1 MPCGMHDKILIKPMN
16 LASNVPT
23 RGMKSFFPIGILGLT
38 TWLGCQ
44 TEGHRADAD
53 AEVLAILNER
63 SRQILGEEAGTN
75 LVSTTV
81 GERPDTVSPARIIQE
96 RFADGGRTLT
106 LPAALEMAERHNRSY
121 QLQRETL
128 YLQALSLTG
137 TRHKFVWNPSS
148 TVDLGIARQTDGG
161 LRGDSD
167 ADVSVQKLFQ
177 TGASVTATLANDLVL
192 YFDGKPKVPDLTLKL
207 TQPLLRGAGAEI
219 AAEVLTQAERDVVYA
234 VRDYSHYQKTFAI
247 ETVGEY
253 FRVLQDKDAV
263 RNSYNNYLNLQ
274 KARDRAE
281 AMAEAERLARYQ
293 VDQARQSELSARV
306 KYLKAVESYRQALD
320 SFKQRLSLPLGEALR
335 LEDRALTDLVAQG
348 LTPLELDE
356 RHGYLMAVTN
366 RLDVLNE
373 VDRFEDAQRK
383 VRVAASDLKP
393 GLDVVVDASL
403 KKQFYSSFSP
413 EEFASTS
420 GLKLKLPLNQLTE
433 RNAYRT
439 SLINFEKQMRKL
451 ATELDSLRENIR
463 EGIRALEQER
473 ENYFIQKAALDLARQ
488 QVEVMPLLLQND
500 DADIRDQLEAQ
511 ADLVEAQNDVT
522 SAVVDYHVAR
532 WNLLKN
538 LGALSVEGEQFW
550 LKNQSVSGSSTA
562 DNPETAE
569 ILPEVITPE
578 QVFGGSETRNN
589 G

>member
-320 SFKQRLSLPLGEALR
+320 GFKQRLSLPLGEALR

-578 QVFGGSETRNN
+578 QVFGGSEAKE
-589 G
+589 

>member
-1 MPCGMHDKILIKPMN
+1 MN
-16 LASNVPT
+16 FASNMPARV
-23 RGMKSFFPIGILGLT
+23 MKNLFPIGILGIT

-44 TEGHRADAD
+44 TEGHLADAD

-106 LPAALEMAERHNRSY
+106 LPDALEMAERHNRSY

-306 KYLKAVESYRQALD
+306 KYLKAVESYRQSLD
-320 SFKQRLSLPLGEALR
+320 GFKQRLSLPLGEALR
-335 LEDRALTDLVAQG
+335 LEDSALTDLVAQG
-348 LTPLELDE
+348 LTPLELNE
-356 RHGYLMAVTN
+356 RRGYLVAVTN

-403 KKQFYSSFSP
+403 TKQFYSSFSP

-473 ENYFIQKAALDLARQ
+473 ENYFIQKAALELARQ

-522 SAVVDYHVAR
+522 SAIVDYHVAR

-538 LGALSVEGEQFW
+538 LGVLRVEGEQFW
-550 LKNQSVSGSSTA
+550 LKNQSVSGFSGASNTG
-562 DNPETAE
+562 NEE
-569 ILPEVITPE
+569 ILPKVITPE
-578 QVFGGSETRNN
+578 QVFGGPQKQE
-589 G
+589 

>member
-234 VRDYSHYQKTFAI
+234 VRDYSHYQKSFAI

-320 SFKQRLSLPLGEALR
+320 GFKQRLSLPLGEALR

-393 GLDVVVDASL
+393 GLDVVVDVSL

-550 LKNQSVSGSSTA
+550 LKNQSVSGFSTA
-562 DNPETAE
+562 DNPEAAE

-578 QVFGGSETRNN
+578 QVFGGPKTQE
-589 G
+589 

>member
-1 MPCGMHDKILIKPMN
+1 
-16 LASNVPT
+16 
-23 RGMKSFFPIGILGLT
+23 MKSLFPIGILGIT

-44 TEGHRADAD
+44 TEGHLADAD

-106 LPAALEMAERHNRSY
+106 LPDALEMAERHNRSY

-306 KYLKAVESYRQALD
+306 KYLKAVESYRQSLD
-320 SFKQRLSLPLGEALR
+320 GFKQRLSLPLGEALR
-335 LEDRALTDLVAQG
+335 LEDSALTDLVAQG
-348 LTPLELDE
+348 LTPLELNE
-356 RHGYLMAVTN
+356 RRGYLVAVTN

-403 KKQFYSSFSP
+403 TKQFYSSFSP

-473 ENYFIQKAALDLARQ
+473 ENYFIQKAALELARQ

-522 SAVVDYHVAR
+522 SAIVDYHVAR

-538 LGALSVEGEQFW
+538 LGVLRVEGEQFW
-550 LKNQSVSGSSTA
+550 LKNQSVSGFSGASNTG
-562 DNPETAE
+562 NEE
-569 ILPEVITPE
+569 ILPKVITPE
-578 QVFGGSETRNN
+578 QVFGGPQKQE
-589 G
+589 

>member
-96 RFADGGRTLT
+96 RFTDGGRTLT

-320 SFKQRLSLPLGEALR
+320 GFKQRLSLPLGEALR

-550 LKNQSVSGSSTA
+550 LKNQSVSGSSTG

-578 QVFGGSETRNN
+578 QVFGGSEAKE
-589 G
+589 

>member
-1 MPCGMHDKILIKPMN
+1 MN

-23 RGMKSFFPIGILGLT
+23 RGMKSLFPIGILGLT

-96 RFADGGRTLT
+96 RFADGVRTLT

-148 TVDLGIARQTDGG
+148 TVDLGIVRQTDGG

-320 SFKQRLSLPLGEALR
+320 GFKQRLSLPLGEALR

-393 GLDVVVDASL
+393 GLDVVVDVSL

-550 LKNQSVSGSSTA
+550 LKNQSVSGFSIA
-562 DNPETAE
+562 DNPEAAE

-578 QVFGGSETRNN
+578 QVFGGPKTQE
-589 G
+589 

>member
-320 SFKQRLSLPLGEALR
+320 GFKQRLSLPLGEALR

-562 DNPETAE
+562 DNPEAAE

-578 QVFGGSETRNN
+578 QVFGGPKTQE
-589 G
+589 

>member
-23 RGMKSFFPIGILGLT
+23 RGMKSLFPIGILGLT

-96 RFADGGRTLT
+96 RFADGVRTLT

-320 SFKQRLSLPLGEALR
+320 GFKQRLSLPLGEELR

-550 LKNQSVSGSSTA
+550 LKNQSVSGSSTSNNQEA
-562 DNPETAE
+562 AE

-578 QVFGGSETRNN
+578 QVFGGPKTQE
-589 G
+589 

>member
-16 LASNVPT
+16 VASNVPT
-23 RGMKSFFPIGILGLT
+23 RGMKSLFPIGILGLT

-320 SFKQRLSLPLGEALR
+320 GFKQRLSLPLGEALR
-335 LEDRALTDLVAQG
+335 LEDRALTDLVSQG

-562 DNPETAE
+562 NNPEAAE

-578 QVFGGSETRNN
+578 QVFGGPKTQE
-589 G
+589 

>member
-23 RGMKSFFPIGILGLT
+23 RGMKSLFPIGILGLT

-148 TVDLGIARQTDGG
+148 TVDLGIVRQTDGG

-320 SFKQRLSLPLGEALR
+320 GFKQRLSLPLGEALR

-538 LGALSVEGEQFW
+538 LGALSVESEQFW

-562 DNPETAE
+562 NNPEAAE

-578 QVFGGSETRNN
+578 QVFGGPKTQE
-589 G
+589 

>member
-320 SFKQRLSLPLGEALR
+320 GFKQRLSLPLGEALR

-393 GLDVVVDASL
+393 GLDVVVDVSL

-550 LKNQSVSGSSTA
+550 LKNQSVSGSSTPV
-562 DNPETAE
+562 NPETAE

-578 QVFGGSETRNN
+578 QVFGGSEAKE
-589 G
+589 

>member
-1 MPCGMHDKILIKPMN
+1 MHDKILIKPMN
-16 LASNVPT
+16 LASNMPARV
-23 RGMKSFFPIGILGLT
+23 MKSLFPIGILGIT

-44 TEGHRADAD
+44 TEGHLADAD

-106 LPAALEMAERHNRSY
+106 LPDALEMAERHNRSY

-306 KYLKAVESYRQALD
+306 KYLKAVESYRQSLD
-320 SFKQRLSLPLGEALR
+320 GFKQRLSLPLGEALR
-335 LEDRALTDLVAQG
+335 LEDSALTDLVAQG
-348 LTPLELDE
+348 LTPLELNE
-356 RHGYLMAVTN
+356 RRGYLVAVTN

-403 KKQFYSSFSP
+403 TKQFYSSFSP

-473 ENYFIQKAALDLARQ
+473 ENYFIQKAALELARQ

-550 LKNQSVSGSSTA
+550 LKNQSVSGSSTG

-578 QVFGGSETRNN
+578 QVFGGSEAKE
-589 G
+589 

>member
-23 RGMKSFFPIGILGLT
+23 RGMKSLFPIGILGLT

-106 LPAALEMAERHNRSY
+106 LPDALEMAERHNRSY

-177 TGASVTATLANDLVL
+177 TGATVTATLANDLVL

-320 SFKQRLSLPLGEALR
+320 GFKQRLSLPLGESLR

-348 LTPLELDE
+348 LTPLDLDE
-356 RHGYLMAVTN
+356 RHGYLVALTN

-393 GLDVVVDASL
+393 GLDVIVDASL

-451 ATELDSLRENIR
+451 ATELDYLRENIR

-473 ENYFIQKAALDLARQ
+473 ENYFIQKAALELARQ

-522 SAVVDYHVAR
+522 SAIVDYHVAR

-538 LGALSVEGEQFW
+538 LGVLSVENERFW
-550 LKNQSVSGSSTA
+550 LKNQSVFGSSIGI
-562 DNPETAE
+562 NPETAE

-578 QVFGGSETRNN
+578 QVFGGPKTQE
-589 G
+589 

>member
-23 RGMKSFFPIGILGLT
+23 RGMKSLFPIGILGLT

-96 RFADGGRTLT
+96 RFADGVRTLT

-550 LKNQSVSGSSTA
+550 LKNQSVSGSSTG

-578 QVFGGSETRNN
+578 QVFGGSEAKE
-589 G
+589 

>member
-23 RGMKSFFPIGILGLT
+23 RGMKSLFPIGILGLT

-320 SFKQRLSLPLGEALR
+320 GFKQRLSLPLGEALR

-550 LKNQSVSGSSTA
+550 LKNQSVSGSSTG

-578 QVFGGSETRNN
+578 QVFGGSEAKE
-589 G
+589 

>member
-23 RGMKSFFPIGILGLT
+23 RGMKSLFPIGILGLT

-320 SFKQRLSLPLGEALR
+320 GFKQRLSLPLGEALR
-335 LEDRALTDLVAQG
+335 LEDRALTDLVSQG

-562 DNPETAE
+562 NNPEAAE

-578 QVFGGSETRNN
+578 QVFGGPKTQE
-589 G
+589 

>member
-1 MPCGMHDKILIKPMN
+1 MPCGMHDKILTKPMN

-23 RGMKSFFPIGILGLT
+23 RGMKSLFPIGILGLT

-96 RFADGGRTLT
+96 RFADGVRTLT

-335 LEDRALTDLVAQG
+335 LEDRALTELVAQG

-356 RHGYLMAVTN
+356 RQGYLMAVTN

-393 GLDVVVDASL
+393 GLDLVVDASL

-451 ATELDSLRENIR
+451 AAELDSLRENIR

-538 LGALSVEGEQFW
+538 LGTLSVEDEQFW
-550 LKNQSVSGSSTA
+550 LKNQSVSGSSTPV
-562 DNPETAE
+562 NPETAE
-569 ILPEVITPE
+569 VLPEVITPE
-578 QVFGGSETRNN
+578 QVFGGSEAKE
-589 G
+589 

>member
-23 RGMKSFFPIGILGLT
+23 RGMKSLFPIGILGLT

-320 SFKQRLSLPLGEALR
+320 GFKQRLSLPLGEALR

-393 GLDVVVDASL
+393 GLDVVVDVSL

-562 DNPETAE
+562 NNPEAAE

-578 QVFGGSETRNN
+578 QVFGGPKTQE
-589 G
+589 

>member
-23 RGMKSFFPIGILGLT
+23 RGMKSLFPIGILGLT

-320 SFKQRLSLPLGEALR
+320 GFKQRLSLPLGEALR

-393 GLDVVVDASL
+393 GLDVVVDVSL

-522 SAVVDYHVAR
+522 SAIVDYHVAR

-550 LKNQSVSGSSTA
+550 LKNQTVSGSSTA
-562 DNPETAE
+562 VNPETAE

-578 QVFGGSETRNN
+578 QVFGGSEAKE
-589 G
+589 

>member
-1 MPCGMHDKILIKPMN
+1 MHDKILIKPMN

-23 RGMKSFFPIGILGLT
+23 RGMKSLFPIGILGLT

-96 RFADGGRTLT
+96 RFADGVRTLT

-148 TVDLGIARQTDGG
+148 TVDLGIVRQTDGG

-320 SFKQRLSLPLGEALR
+320 GFKQRLSLPLGEALR

-393 GLDVVVDASL
+393 GLDVVVDVSL

-550 LKNQSVSGSSTA
+550 LKNQSVSGFSIA
-562 DNPETAE
+562 DNPEAAE

-578 QVFGGSETRNN
+578 QVFGGPKTQE
-589 G
+589 

>member
-23 RGMKSFFPIGILGLT
+23 RGMKSLFPIGILGLT

-320 SFKQRLSLPLGEALR
+320 GFKQRLSLPLGEALR

-550 LKNQSVSGSSTA
+550 LKNQSVSGSSTPV
-562 DNPETAE
+562 NPETAE

-578 QVFGGSETRNN
+578 QVFGGSEAKE
-589 G
+589 

>member
-161 LRGDSD
+161 LCGDSD

-234 VRDYSHYQKTFAI
+234 VRDYSHYQKSFAI

-393 GLDVVVDASL
+393 GLDVVVDVSL

-463 EGIRALEQER
+463 EGNRALEQER

-522 SAVVDYHVAR
+522 SAIVDYHVAR

-538 LGALSVEGEQFW
+538 LGTLSVESEQFW
-550 LKNQSVSGSSTA
+550 LKNQSFSGFSTA
-562 DNPETAE
+562 VNPEAAE

-578 QVFGGSETRNN
+578 QVFGGSKTQE
-589 G
+589 

>member
-44 TEGHRADAD
+44 TEGYRADAD

-81 GERPDTVSPARIIQE
+81 GERPDAVSPARIIQE

-550 LKNQSVSGSSTA
+550 LKNQSVSGSSTG

-578 QVFGGSETRNN
+578 QVFGGSEAKE
-589 G
+589 

>member
-320 SFKQRLSLPLGEALR
+320 GFKQRLSLPLGEALR

-393 GLDVVVDASL
+393 GLDVVVDVSL

-562 DNPETAE
+562 DNPEAAE

-578 QVFGGSETRNN
+578 QVFGGPKTQE
-589 G
+589 

>member
-23 RGMKSFFPIGILGLT
+23 RGMKSLFPIGILGLT

-320 SFKQRLSLPLGEALR
+320 GFKQRLSLPLGEALR

-393 GLDVVVDASL
+393 GLDVVVDVSL

-538 LGALSVEGEQFW
+538 LGVLSVEGEQFW
-550 LKNQSVSGSSTA
+550 LKNQSVSGSSTG

-578 QVFGGSETRNN
+578 QVFGGSEAKE
-589 G
+589 

>member
-23 RGMKSFFPIGILGLT
+23 RGMKSLFPIGILGLT

-161 LRGDSD
+161 LRGDSG

-550 LKNQSVSGSSTA
+550 LKNQSVSGSSTG

-578 QVFGGSETRNN
+578 QVFGGSEAKE
-589 G
+589 

>member
-1 MPCGMHDKILIKPMN
+1 
-16 LASNVPT
+16 
-23 RGMKSFFPIGILGLT
+23 MKSFFPIGILGLT

-320 SFKQRLSLPLGEALR
+320 GFKQRLSLPLGEALR

-413 EEFASTS
+413 EEFTSTS

-562 DNPETAE
+562 NNPEAAE
-569 ILPEVITPE
+569 ILPEVINPE
-578 QVFGGSETRNN
+578 QVFGGLKTQE
-589 G
+589 

>member
-1 MPCGMHDKILIKPMN
+1 MHDKILIKPMN
-16 LASNVPT
+16 LASNMPARV
-23 RGMKSFFPIGILGLT
+23 MKNLFPIGILGIT

-44 TEGHRADAD
+44 TEGHLADAD

-106 LPAALEMAERHNRSY
+106 LPDALEMAERHNRSY

-306 KYLKAVESYRQALD
+306 KYLKAVESYRQSLD
-320 SFKQRLSLPLGEALR
+320 GFKQRLSLPLGEALR
-335 LEDRALTDLVAQG
+335 LEDSALTDLVAQG
-348 LTPLELDE
+348 LTPLELNE
-356 RHGYLMAVTN
+356 RRGYLVAVTN

-403 KKQFYSSFSP
+403 TKQFYSSFSP

-473 ENYFIQKAALDLARQ
+473 ENYFIQKAALELARQ

-522 SAVVDYHVAR
+522 SAIVDYHVAR

-538 LGALSVEGEQFW
+538 LGVLRVEGEQFW
-550 LKNQSVSGSSTA
+550 LKNQSVSGFSGASNTG
-562 DNPETAE
+562 NEE
-569 ILPEVITPE
+569 ILPKVITPE
-578 QVFGGSETRNN
+578 QVFGGPQKQE
-589 G
+589 

>member
-23 RGMKSFFPIGILGLT
+23 RGMKSLFPIGILGLT

-320 SFKQRLSLPLGEALR
+320 GFKQRLSLPLGEALR

-578 QVFGGSETRNN
+578 QVFGGSENKE
-589 G
+589 

>member
-320 SFKQRLSLPLGEALR
+320 GFKQRLSLPLGEALR

-393 GLDVVVDASL
+393 GLDVVVDVSL

-562 DNPETAE
+562 DNPEAAE

-578 QVFGGSETRNN
+578 QIFGGPKTQE
-589 G
+589 

>member
-1 MPCGMHDKILIKPMN
+1 MPCGMHDKILIKLMN
-16 LASNVPT
+16 LASNVPI
-23 RGMKSFFPIGILGLT
+23 RGMKSLFPIGILGLT

-550 LKNQSVSGSSTA
+550 LKNQSVSGSSTG

-578 QVFGGSETRNN
+578 QVFGGPKTQE
-589 G
+589 

>member
-23 RGMKSFFPIGILGLT
+23 RGMKSLFPIAILGLT

-44 TEGHRADAD
+44 TEGHRAAAD
-53 AEVLAILNER
+53 VEVLAILNER

-320 SFKQRLSLPLGEALR
+320 GFKQRLSLPLGEALR

-393 GLDVVVDASL
+393 GLDVVVDVSL

-562 DNPETAE
+562 DNPEAAE

-578 QVFGGSETRNN
+578 QVFGGPKTQE
-589 G
+589 

>member
-23 RGMKSFFPIGILGLT
+23 RGMKSFFPIGILGLI

-167 ADVSVQKLFQ
+167 TDVSVQKLFQ

-320 SFKQRLSLPLGEALR
+320 GFKQRLSLPLGEELR

-522 SAVVDYHVAR
+522 SAIVDYHVAR

-562 DNPETAE
+562 DNPEAAE

-578 QVFGGSETRNN
+578 QVFGGPKTQE
-589 G
+589 

>member
-306 KYLKAVESYRQALD
+306 KYLKSVESYRQALD
-320 SFKQRLSLPLGEALR
+320 GFKQRLSLPLGEALR

-562 DNPETAE
+562 DNPEAAE

-578 QVFGGSETRNN
+578 QVFGGLKTQE
-589 G
+589 

>member
-1 MPCGMHDKILIKPMN
+1 MHDTILIKPMN
-16 LASNVPT
+16 LASNMPARV
-23 RGMKSFFPIGILGLT
+23 MKSLFPIGILGIT

-44 TEGHRADAD
+44 TEGHLADAD

-106 LPAALEMAERHNRSY
+106 LPDALEMAERHNRSY

-306 KYLKAVESYRQALD
+306 KYLKAVESYRQSLD
-320 SFKQRLSLPLGEALR
+320 GFKQRLSLPLGEALR
-335 LEDRALTDLVAQG
+335 LEDSALTDLVAQG
-348 LTPLELDE
+348 LTPLELNE
-356 RHGYLMAVTN
+356 RRGYLVAVTN

-403 KKQFYSSFSP
+403 TKQFYSSFSP

-473 ENYFIQKAALDLARQ
+473 ENYFIQKAALELARQ

-522 SAVVDYHVAR
+522 SAIVDYHVAR

-538 LGALSVEGEQFW
+538 LGVLRVEGEQFW
-550 LKNQSVSGSSTA
+550 LKNQSVFGFSSASNTG
-562 DNPETAE
+562 NEE
-569 ILPEVITPE
+569 ILPKVITPE
-578 QVFGGSETRNN
+578 QVFGGPQKQE
-589 G
+589 

>member
-16 LASNVPT
+16 LASNVTT

-320 SFKQRLSLPLGEALR
+320 GFKQRLSLPLGEALR

-538 LGALSVEGEQFW
+538 LGALRVEGEQFW

-562 DNPETAE
+562 DNPESAE

-578 QVFGGSETRNN
+578 QVFGGPKTQE
-589 G
+589 

>member
-16 LASNVPT
+16 LASNVPA
-23 RGMKSFFPIGILGLT
+23 RGMKSLFPIGILGLT

-320 SFKQRLSLPLGEALR
+320 GFKQRLSLPLGEELR

-393 GLDVVVDASL
+393 GLDVVVDVSL

-550 LKNQSVSGSSTA
+550 LKNQSVSGSSTG

-578 QVFGGSETRNN
+578 QVFGGSEAKE
-589 G
+589 

>member
-1 MPCGMHDKILIKPMN
+1 MN

-23 RGMKSFFPIGILGLT
+23 RGMKSLFPIGILGLT

-148 TVDLGIARQTDGG
+148 TVDLGIVRQTDGG

-192 YFDGKPKVPDLTLKL
+192 YFDGKPKVPDLTMKL

-320 SFKQRLSLPLGEALR
+320 GFKQRLSLPLGEALR

-538 LGALSVEGEQFW
+538 LGALSVEGGQFW
-550 LKNQSVSGSSTA
+550 LKNQSVSGFSIA
-562 DNPETAE
+562 DNPEAAE

-578 QVFGGSETRNN
+578 QVFGGPKTQE
-589 G
+589 

>member
-23 RGMKSFFPIGILGLT
+23 RGMKSLFPIGILGLT

-81 GERPDTVSPARIIQE
+81 GEQPDTVSPARIIQE
-96 RFADGGRTLT
+96 RFADGSRTLT

-148 TVDLGIARQTDGG
+148 TVDLGIARQTGGG
-161 LRGDSD
+161 LRGESD

-320 SFKQRLSLPLGEALR
+320 GFKQRLSLPLGEALR

-393 GLDVVVDASL
+393 GLDVVVDVSL

-522 SAVVDYHVAR
+522 SAIVDYHVAR

-550 LKNQSVSGSSTA
+550 LKNQTVSGSSTA
-562 DNPETAE
+562 VNPETAE

-578 QVFGGSETRNN
+578 QVFGGPKTQE
-589 G
+589 